1 VAAGPTHA
9 IVLHHQQV
17 LGDFTLAFHPP
28 GSSSVA
34 QIGASDFVFFALF
47 TAASGRLG
55 LRRRATWIAMTASLG
70 VTMALS
76 YAFDSALPALPLL
89 SAAFIGANA
98 DVLLHRARGRH
109 GSPER
114 ESGTGG

>member
-1 VAAGPTHA
+1 
-9 IVLHHQQV
+9 
-17 LGDFTLAFHPP
+17 
-28 GSSSVA
+28 
-34 QIGASDFVFFALF
+34 
-47 TAASGRLG
+47 
-55 LRRRATWIAMTASLG
+55 
-70 VTMALS
+70 MALS